1 MMSFSIWITS
11 EQGLQMNLYRNFVR
25 ISVIVSLGEEQG
37 SNENEAIH
45 GGRRN
50 GYLCLQKKSGI
61 RFPENVH
68 TYY

>member
-1 MMSFSIWITS
+1 
-11 EQGLQMNLYRNFVR
+11 MNLYRNFVH

>member
-45 GGRRN
+45 EGRRN